1 MVSKIC
7 TTAVNPIHT
16 DGSLPSLSG
25 IYDSEYSPMQEVP
38 TAQLLHYLPDRSLI
52 SQLNSFACARGVSLY
67 LVGGCVRDLLL
78 KRPIHDLDFALE
90 GDALSFARD
99 FADILGAAFVT
110 LEEQMPTARVVIRE
124 SDFTLDF
131 AQFRGE
137 SVNEDLR
144 LRDLTINAIG
154 IELASLVTQP
164 LVRLVD
170 PCNGLSDLR
179 SGQLRF
185 PSERVVLDDPLRLLR
200 VYRFAAQ
207 LGFTIPDETVHLIA
221 RHKCLLNQVESTKV
235 SREAVA
241 SERVRDELVKILD
254 TAHAAACLRQMDE
267 NRILSQVLPEIES
280 MRGFR
285 QNDSHHLDLWEQS
298 LVALEMYEKQSA
310 PAALAAYHREIG
322 DYLDTNLVSGLKRET
337 VLKLALI
344 LLNIKEPAANAVGSR
359 GEIPSDKDEDVGT
372 EIALHIVKRLRLGG
386 KSAKLMS
393 CLLRHHSH
401 FGEMLKTASCRGRAN
416 RLLKA
421 VGKDWLGVLL
431 VSYAE
436 LRVSRRHLRTPPD
449 ESPVEQVMKEIADRY
464 FLEILPMMARER
476 LITGDEIMDTLNLKP
491 GALIGEILE
500 QVEALRFDG
509 KIRTPEEALAA
520 ARRILETSNQGGKLK
535 NISDNR

>member
-1 MVSKIC
+1 
-7 TTAVNPIHT
+7 
-16 DGSLPSLSG
+16 
-25 IYDSEYSPMQEVP
+25 MQEVP
-38 TAQLLHYLPDRSLI
+38 TEQLLHHLPDRRLI

-78 KRPIHDLDFALE
+78 KRPVNDLDFALE
-90 GDALSFARD
+90 GDALSFAGD

-110 LEEQMPTARVVIRE
+110 LEEQLPTARVVIRE

-144 LRDLTINAIG
+144 FRDLTINAIG
-154 IELASLVTQP
+154 IELATLVTQP
-164 LVRLVD
+164 IVRLVD

-179 SGQLRF
+179 SEQLRF

-207 LGFTIPDETVHLIA
+207 LGFTIPAETVHLIS
-221 RHKCLLNQVESTKV
+221 RHKNLLNQVESTKV

-241 SERVRDELVKILD
+241 SERVRDEMIKILD
-254 TAHAAACLRQMDE
+254 TPHAAACLRQMDE
-267 NRILSQVLPEIES
+267 NSILSQVLPEIES

-285 QNDSHHLDLWEQS
+285 QDDSHHLDLWEQS

-310 PAALAAYHREIG
+310 PAALAAYHREIR

-344 LLNIKEPAANAVGSR
+344 LLNIKEPATNTVGYR
-359 GEIPSDKDEDVGT
+359 GEIPSDKDENVGT

-401 FGEMLKTASCRGRAN
+401 FGEMLKTASCRGQAN

-436 LRVSRRHLRTPPD
+436 LRVSRRNLHTPPK
-449 ESPVEQVMKEIADRY
+449 ESPAEQVMREIADRY
-464 FLEILPMMARER
+464 FLEILPMMGRER
-476 LITGDEIMDTLNLKP
+476 LITGDEIMDGLNLKP
-491 GALIGEILE
+491 GPLIGEILE
-500 QVEALRFDG
+500 QVEALQFDR
-509 KIRTPEEALAA
+509 KIHTPEEALAA
-520 ARRILETSNQGGKLK
+520 ARRILETSDQGGKL
-535 NISDNR
+535 

>member
-1 MVSKIC
+1 M
-7 TTAVNPIHT
+7 H
-16 DGSLPSLSG
+16 
-25 IYDSEYSPMQEVP
+25 EVP
-38 TAQLLHYLPDRSLI
+38 TDQLLQCLPDRRLI

-78 KRPIHDLDFALE
+78 KRPVNDLDFALE
-90 GDALSFARD
+90 GDTLSFVRD

-154 IELASLVTQP
+154 IELASLAAQP
-164 LVRLVD
+164 IVRLID
-170 PCNGLSDLR
+170 PCNGVSDLR
-179 SGQLRF
+179 SEQLRF
-185 PSERVVLDDPLRLLR
+185 PSEHVVLDDPLRLLR

-207 LGFTIPDETVHLIA
+207 LGFTIPDETVHLIS
-221 RHKCLLNQVESTKV
+221 RHKNLLNQVESTKV
-235 SREAVA
+235 SRQAVA
-241 SERVRDELVKILD
+241 SERVRDELIKILD

-280 MRGFR
+280 MRGVR
-285 QNDSHHLDLWEQS
+285 QDDCHHLDLWEQS
-298 LVALEMYEKQSA
+298 LLSLEMFEEQSA
-310 PAALAAYHREIG
+310 PATLASYQREIE

-344 LLNIKEPAANAVGSR
+344 LLNIKEPAANAVGYR

-372 EIALHIVKRLRLGG
+372 KIALHIVKRLRLGG

-401 FGEMLKTASCRGRAN
+401 FGEMLKTASCRGQAN

-436 LRVSRRHLRTPPD
+436 LRVSREHLHTPPD

-476 LITGDEIMDTLNLKP
+476 LITGDEIMDALNLKP
-491 GALIGEILE
+491 GPLIGEILE
-500 QVEALRFDG
+500 QVEALQFDR
-509 KIRTPEEALAA
+509 KIHTPEEALAA
-520 ARRILETSNQGGKLK
+520 ARRILETSDQGGKL
-535 NISDNR
+535 